1 MADFERAP
9 AMNPSNAAALA
20 DLHKVVDLKPRD
32 LFEAIAQAAA
42 KAKIKT
48 LEKDTCGAGGQR
60 DARCL

>member
-1 MADFERAP
+1 
-9 AMNPSNAAALA
+9 
-20 DLHKVVDLKPRD
+20 

-42 KAKIKT
+42 EAKIKT